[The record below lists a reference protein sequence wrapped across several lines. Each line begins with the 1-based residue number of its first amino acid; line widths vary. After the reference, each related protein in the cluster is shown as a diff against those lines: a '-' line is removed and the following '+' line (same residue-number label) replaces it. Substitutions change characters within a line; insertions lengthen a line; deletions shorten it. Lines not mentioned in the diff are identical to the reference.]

1 MYAKIG
7 VMGKHPGFGDFVQ
20 AGLSRDTHDAL
31 MAWLDKTLARVQEDA
46 HGDWKRWWAEAQPL
60 RFWIG
65 RDVLGVPL
73 AGVLRPSR
81 DKVGRVYP
89 LILAAEN
96 VYLPVPGDGGAV
108 DQGPWETLEAH
119 LDTVQPGQGGA
130 SLLDGLALDLPA
142 ETEMERSMGHCLWAH
157 HPEGDLAALLRAA
170 AKADLSRAALKRTYW
185 WAPGD
190 HARLPVW
197 LGCHG
202 LPDAG
207 ALGWLLA
214 GQARMEDA
222 LAETAEE

>member
-1 MYAKIG
+1 
-7 VMGKHPGFGDFVQ
+7 MGKHPGFGDFVQ
-20 AGLSRDTHDAL
+20 AGLSKDVHDAL
-31 MAWLDKTLARVQEDA
+31 MRWLDKTLSRVQEDA
-46 HGDWKRWWAEAQPL
+46 GSDWKGWWAEAQSL

-73 AGVLRPSR
+73 AGILQPSR

-96 VYLPVPGDGGAV
+96 VHLAVPGDGGAT
-108 DQGPWETLEAH
+108 DQTPWEALETH
-119 LDTVQPGQGGA
+119 VPRMQPGQGAA
-130 SLLDGLALDLPA
+130 SLLDGLTLELPA
-142 ETEMERSMGHCLWAH
+142 ETEAERSLGHCLWAH
-157 HPEGDLAALLRAA
+157 HPEGDLEALLRAA
-170 AKADLSRAALKRTYW
+170 GRADLSRAALRRSYW

-190 HARLPVW
+190 ANRLPVW

-214 GQARMEDA
+214 GQPRIEPATVAED
-222 LAETAEE
+222 